1 LARIGIDEGKVQ
13 VYTYWVDQE
22 VFRPLDRDGCKERL
36 GWKGKFIVLFVGRFI
51 RIKGAGLLIETA
63 KQVDR
68 RICFAFIGDG
78 PLAEEIK
85 GASLKSENILYVG
98 KIDNKELSVYYNAS
112 DIVIVPSQYEEG
124 FGRVILEALSCG
136 TPVIASN
143 RGGIPEAVD
152 EVVGVLVEPTVENL
166 RRVIKE
172 LYHNR
177 GKLERLANNCRRY
190 AERNFSEENAHV
202 IVRSYDNA

>member
-1 LARIGIDEGKVQ
+1 
-13 VYTYWVDQE
+13 
-22 VFRPLDRDGCKERL
+22 LDRDRCKERL
-36 GWKGKFIVLFVGRFI
+36 GWEGNFIVLFVGRFI
-51 RIKGAGLLIETA
+51 WIKGTGLLIEIA

-78 PLAEEIK
+78 PLTEEIK
-85 GASLKSENILYVG
+85 EASLKSENILYVG

-112 DIVIVPSQYEEG
+112 DIVVVPSQYEEG
-124 FGRVILEALSCG
+124 FGRVTLEALSCG

-143 RGGIPEAVD
+143 RGGIPEAMD
-152 EVVGVLVEPTVENL
+152 ETVGVLVEPTVENL
-166 RRVIKE
+166 RRVIEE

-190 AERNFSEENAHV
+190 AERNFSKENARV